1 MLLGPIFGPI
11 LGGWLIDHY
20 SWHWIFLINLPL
32 GIAAIAYAWL
42 ALPKDRPEPSESF
55 DVIGMLLMSPGLA
68 LFLYGISSIPGE
80 GTFFSVKVGV
90 PATIGVL
97 MMLAF
102 VLYSFRPKHPLL
114 DLRLFVN
121 RNFTVATITMFL
133 FAASFFGALFLVP
146 TYFQLVRGE
155 SPVDSGWLV
164 AAQGRRCDG
173 HHAHRRRARGPVPRG
188 PHRPRRAAAHH
199 GRHVRTDPGHR

>member
-1 MLLGPIFGPI
+1 M
-11 LGGWLIDHY
+11 
-20 SWHWIFLINLPL
+20 
-32 GIAAIAYAWL
+32 
-42 ALPKDRPEPSESF
+42 
-55 DVIGMLLMSPGLA
+55 LMSPGLA

-133 FAASFFGALFLVP
+133 FAASFFGALFLADSQP
-146 TYFQLVRGE
+146 SGASPRSTPAGSWRHKGSVRW
-155 SPVDSGWLV
+155 SPCPSPARSRTGSPWAASSRSGCCSSW
-164 AAQGRRCDG
+164 AACS
-173 HHAHRRRARGPVPRG
+173 H
-188 PHRPRRAAAHH
+188 
-199 GRHVRTDPGHR
+199 